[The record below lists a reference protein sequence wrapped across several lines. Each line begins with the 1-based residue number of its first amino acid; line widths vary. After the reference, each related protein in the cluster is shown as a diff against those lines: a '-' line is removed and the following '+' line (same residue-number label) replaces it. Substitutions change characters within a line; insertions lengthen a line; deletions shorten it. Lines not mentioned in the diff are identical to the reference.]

1 MLRSLLVASIL
12 VIIPFS
18 GSCASIISGGHDTI
32 SVTSTE
38 KGTAI
43 YIDGVLRGTDS
54 VEAEV
59 KRGHRHEIRAEKDG
73 CQTVAF
79 ETSESWDATS
89 LLGVLIDFGIV
100 TVPLDFLIGGC
111 WKTSPTLYTVSPV
124 HVSSPTTAAA
134 PASAPAHP

>member
-12 VIIPFS
+12 AFVPFF
-18 GSCASIISGGHDTI
+18 GSCASIISGSHDTI

-43 YIDGVLRGTDS
+43 YVDGVLRGTDS
-54 VEAEV
+54 VQAEV
-59 KRGHRHEIRAEKDG
+59 KRGSRHTIRGEKEG
-73 CQTVAF
+73 CQTVTF

-100 TVPLDFLIGGC
+100 TVPLDFLIVGC

-124 HVSSPTTAAA
+124 RVSSPPAPA
-134 PASAPAHP
+134 PASAPLKP